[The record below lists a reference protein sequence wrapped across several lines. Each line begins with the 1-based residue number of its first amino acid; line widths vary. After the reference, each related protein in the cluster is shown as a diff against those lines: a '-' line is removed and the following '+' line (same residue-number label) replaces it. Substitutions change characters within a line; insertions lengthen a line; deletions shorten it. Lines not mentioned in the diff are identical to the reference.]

1 MKLINPK
8 AEVLIQPPGLD
19 GIYKQ
24 IEIAGRTCYKS
35 EDKITEASSVDFV
48 KRMIESHHTAML
60 EHGTV
65 YLKTYRDFEYEHN
78 IELVENDNELTKYS
92 MNPYSVYTEDNDYAY
107 VTTNFRVMLENRWL
121 EDLPLI
127 CEPTNLHK
135 KRITIRF
142 VTDRGVSHELVRHRK
157 FSFAQESTRYCNYT
171 KDKFGNAITF
181 IIPTWAS
188 NKDEISYKHDPY
200 DIEERGMFKADFGD
214 SYGGLLH
221 QLCLVEDEYFFQ
233 LQNGRTPQEARQI
246 LPNALK
252 TEVIMTGY
260 LSDWRHFFDLRY
272 FGKTG
277 KPHPDMEYLAT
288 LAKEALEKEGLWE
301 EIMAQPSKFN

>member
-107 VTTNFRVMLENRWL
+107 VTTNFRVMLENRYISPPSPPNKTPKSTSKGTRARCSCS
-121 EDLPLI
+121 D
-127 CEPTNLHK
+127 PT
-135 KRITIRF
+135 
-142 VTDRGVSHELVRHRK
+142 
-157 FSFAQESTRYCNYT
+157 
-171 KDKFGNAITF
+171 
-181 IIPTWAS
+181 PTSAS
-188 NKDEISYKHDPY
+188 PT
-200 DIEERGMFKADFGD
+200 
-214 SYGGLLH
+214 
-221 QLCLVEDEYFFQ
+221 
-233 LQNGRTPQEARQI
+233 TPRSRR
-246 LPNALK
+246 PP
-252 TEVIMTGY
+252 
-260 LSDWRHFFDLRY
+260 R
-272 FGKTG
+272 
-277 KPHPDMEYLAT
+277 
-288 LAKEALEKEGLWE
+288 
-301 EIMAQPSKFN
+301 QPSISTAQDAPAPPSSTAHSTSMCSCRTNWQSSSARMASCSSPQASSPTAASSPTSSPAATT

>member
-35 EDKITEASSVDFV
+35 EDKITEASSMDFV

-78 IELVENDNELTKYS
+78 IELVEYDNELTKYS
-92 MNPYSVYTEDNDYAY
+92 RNPYSIYTEDNDYAY

-127 CEPTNLHK
+127 CEPTNLHR
-135 KRITIRF
+135 KRITLRF
-142 VTDRGVSHELVRHRK
+142 SADIHFYKDATRHRTL
-157 FSFAQESTRYCNYT
+157 SYAIESTRFCNYM
-171 KDKFGNAITF
+171 KEKFGMSVSF
-181 IIPTWAS
+181 MPPTWLTDENRTEFEEDCKTVENIYFKWL
-188 NKDEISYKHDPY
+188 NK
-200 DIEERGMFKADFGD
+200 
-214 SYGGLLH
+214 GLRPEQAAYWLI
-221 QLCLVEDEYFFQ
+221 QGTAATV
-233 LQNGRTPQEARQI
+233 
-246 LPNALK
+246 
-252 TEVIMTGY
+252 VITGFA
-260 LSDWRHFFDLRY
+260 SDWRHFFDLRY